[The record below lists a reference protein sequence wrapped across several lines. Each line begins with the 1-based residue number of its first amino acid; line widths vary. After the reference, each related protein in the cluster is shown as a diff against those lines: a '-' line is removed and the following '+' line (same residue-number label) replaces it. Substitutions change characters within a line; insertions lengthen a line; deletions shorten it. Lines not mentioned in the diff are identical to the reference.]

1 MAQPLVIDVMEAY
14 KVALLNEERAQMA
27 DMAQHWL
34 RMEAEL
40 SEKVELFVRRV
51 KEDGLTVGQLQSR
64 QFQLDRYRSLL
75 AQVQKELAKYTDYAE
90 PLIARKQAQIAK
102 ASIRA
107 AAQAIQAVGADNGIK
122 IAFDRLNYEAVENMI
137 GLAGDGSPLR
147 DLLEASYGDAANGML
162 NQLIGATARGEN
174 PIATA
179 RLMMRNGLSQSLSRM
194 MSIARTEQMRVHRQA
209 SQEAYRASGVV
220 SGYRRLSA
228 HDSRV
233 CAGCLAA
240 DGMILDLGASF
251 AAHPN
256 CRCTTVPIV
265 MGMEAPQWKAGGD
278 WLAEQDE
285 ITQRK
290 ILGAG
295 RFDLYRQGV
304 PLSEMMTVRSSDTW
318 GDAIVPATISEIKG
332 RI

>member
-122 IAFDRLNYEAVENMI
+122 II
-137 GLAGDGSPLR
+137 
-147 DLLEASYGDAANGML
+147 
-162 NQLIGATARGEN
+162 
-174 PIATA
+174 
-179 RLMMRNGLSQSLSRM
+179 
-194 MSIARTEQMRVHRQA
+194 
-209 SQEAYRASGVV
+209 
-220 SGYRRLSA
+220 
-228 HDSRV
+228 
-233 CAGCLAA
+233 
-240 DGMILDLGASF
+240 
-251 AAHPN
+251 
-256 CRCTTVPIV
+256 
-265 MGMEAPQWKAGGD
+265 
-278 WLAEQDE
+278 
-285 ITQRK
+285 
-290 ILGAG
+290 
-295 RFDLYRQGV
+295 
-304 PLSEMMTVRSSDTW
+304 
-318 GDAIVPATISEIKG
+318 
-332 RI
+332 